1 MPFDSVT
8 TRAVADD
15 LRLHLLGGRVDKIMQ
30 PEAMAV
36 AMLFWAEQEN
46 HWLVLS
52 AHAQQ
57 ARVQRTTRKQASA
70 FSEPTAWVMLL
81 RKYLEGS
88 RLVAVEQQGVD
99 RVLRLTFQGGPVRSI
114 LIAELMGRYSNLILT
129 DPELVVLGALKHI
142 HPDQNRFRVTLPHH
156 PYLTPPMPMQPPPH
170 QDRPK
175 RDPLQSLGGDLAADL
190 TIFADEAPLWK
201 ALLDLVDGLSPTLA
215 REVVYVTTG
224 AVDTL
229 VGGRR
234 DLASTTALLAAIRA
248 RYGPDRGAP
257 SAVWEGEKLREYA
270 PYPLRQF
277 GSAPTLYHDLAALLD
292 AVYAPARIPDPIA
305 HPRAAL
311 LALIDPHRAMLRRKI
326 TSLESTIVGPER
338 LAEMRV
344 QGEMVLAYQHGIET
358 GVRELAVPEMDL
370 TIPLDPALTALENA
384 QRFFKRYQKARDA
397 AVITPGLL
405 EAARQDL
412 DYLDQLAVHAALA
425 ADPQSLAAVRAEAR
439 EVLAGPEPAGKVRKK
454 GGGKPGKGVKGR
466 GAGGKTE
473 PRAVPLRLRAA
484 DGTEI
489 LVGRSAR
496 QNEELTFRLAGP
508 RDIWLHARQI
518 PGAHVI
524 LRVAGSSPSPEAL
537 HDAAAL
543 AAYHSQARESTT
555 VPVDYAPV
563 RNVRRIKGGKPGMV
577 HYSGE
582 STIIARPRAPS
593 ID

>member
-15 LRLHLLGGRVDKIMQ
+15 LRLHLIGGRVDKIMQ

-36 AMLFWAEQEN
+36 ALLFWAEQEN
-46 HWLVLS
+46 QWLVLS

-70 FSEPTAWVMLL
+70 FSEPTSWVMLL

-99 RVLRLTFQGGPVRSI
+99 RVLRLTFQGGPVRSV
-114 LIAELMGRYSNLILT
+114 LIAELMGRYSNLILA

-170 QDRPK
+170 QDCPK
-175 RDPLQSLGGDLAADL
+175 RDPLHTLGGDLAADL
-190 TIFADEAPLWK
+190 AIFEDQALLWK

-224 AVDTL
+224 AVDTV

-234 DLASTTALLAAIRA
+234 DLASATALLAAIRE
-248 RYGPDRGAP
+248 RYGAGRGAP

-270 PYPLRQF
+270 PYPVRQF
-277 GSAPTLYHDLAALLD
+277 GSEPTLYGDLVELLD
-292 AVYAPARIPDPIA
+292 VVYEPARTPDPIA

-311 LALIDPHRAMLRRKI
+311 LALIDPHRAALRRKI

-338 LAEMRV
+338 LAELRN
-344 QGEMVLAYQHGIET
+344 QGEMVLAYQHGIEP
-358 GVRELAVPEMDL
+358 GQRELAVPETGL
-370 TIPLDPALTALENA
+370 TIPLDPALTVLENA

-397 AVITPGLL
+397 AAITPGLL

-412 DYLDQLAVHAALA
+412 DYLDQLALHAALA
-425 ADPQSLAAVRAEAR
+425 SDPQSLAAVRGEAR
-439 EVLAGPEPAGKVRKK
+439 EVLAGPEPAGKIRKGAK
-454 GGGKPGKGVKGR
+454 PGRGGKGK
-466 GAGGKTE
+466 GAGGQAP
-473 PRAVPLRLRAA
+473 PRATPLRLRAA

-524 LRVAGSSPSPEAL
+524 LRVAGQSPSPEAL

-543 AAYHSQARESTT
+543 AAYHSRARDSTT

-582 STIIARPRAPS
+582 STINVRPRLLV
-593 ID
+593 

>member
-15 LRLHLLGGRVDKIMQ
+15 LCLHLLGGRVDKIMQ
-30 PEAMAV
+30 PEAMAI
-36 AMLFWAEQEN
+36 ALLFWAEHGNQ
-46 HWLVLS
+46 WLVLS

-70 FSEPTAWVMLL
+70 FSEPTSWVMLL

-99 RVLRLTFQGGPVRSI
+99 RVLRLTFQGGPTRSV
-114 LIAELMGRYSNLILT
+114 LIAELMGRYSNLILA
-129 DPELVVLGALKHI
+129 DPTMVVLGALKHI
-142 HPDQNRFRVTLPHH
+142 RADQNRFRVTLPHH

-170 QDRPK
+170 DDRPK
-175 RDPLQSLGGDLAADL
+175 RDPLRALGGDLAADL
-190 TIFADEAPLWK
+190 AVFEDGALLWK

-224 AVDTL
+224 AVDTA

-234 DLASTTALLAAIRA
+234 DLATATALLAAVRE

-257 SAVWEGEKLREYA
+257 SAVWEGERLREYA
-270 PYPLRQF
+270 PYPLHQF
-277 GSAPTLYHDLAALLD
+277 GSEPTRYDDLAALLD
-292 AVYAPARIPDPIA
+292 VVYEPARTPDPIA

-311 LALIDPHRAMLRRKI
+311 LALIEPHQAVLRRKI
-326 TSLESTIVGPER
+326 TSLQSTIVGPER
-338 LAEMRV
+338 LAELRA
-344 QGEMVLAYQHGIET
+344 QGEMVLAYQHGIEPEQ
-358 GVRELAVPEMDL
+358 RELAVPEMGL
-370 TIPLDPALTALENA
+370 TIPLDPALTPLENA

-397 AVITPGLL
+397 AAITPGLL
-405 EAARQDL
+405 ETARQDL

-425 ADPQSLAAVRAEAR
+425 TDPQSLAAVRGEAR
-439 EVLAGPEPAGKVRKK
+439 EVLVGPAPAGKVRKK
-454 GGGKPGKGVKGR
+454 GGAQPGRGVKGK
-466 GAGGKTE
+466 GAGGKAE

-489 LVGRSAR
+489 LIGRSAR

-524 LRVAGSSPSPEAL
+524 LRVAGQTPSPAAL

-543 AAYHSQARESTT
+543 AAYHSQARESTA

-582 STIIARPRAPS
+582 STLNVRPRPPA
-593 ID
+593 